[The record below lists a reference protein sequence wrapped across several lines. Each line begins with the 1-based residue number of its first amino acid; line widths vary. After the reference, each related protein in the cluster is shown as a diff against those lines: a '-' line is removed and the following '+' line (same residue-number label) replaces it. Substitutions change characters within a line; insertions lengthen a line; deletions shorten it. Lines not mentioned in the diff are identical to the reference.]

1 MKSYYKIIEYAY
13 LIIAV
18 FLMVETFLNWNSQ
31 PQKAYLYL
39 AFSLLA
45 IFMYF
50 FKKNFRKRMK
60 NRSKEN

>member
-1 MKSYYKIIEYAY
+1 MKTYYKFIEFGY

-18 FLMVETFLNWNSQ
+18 FLMVETFLNWKSE

-50 FKKNFRKRMK
+50 FKKRFRKRM
-60 NRSKEN
+60 NDRNKES

>member
-1 MKSYYKIIEYAY
+1 MKRYYKFIEYGY
-13 LIIAV
+13 LIIAI
-18 FLMVETFLNWNSQ
+18 FLMVETFLNWKPQ

-50 FKKNFRKRMK
+50 FKKNFRKRMN
-60 NRSKEN
+60 NRNKES

>member
-1 MKSYYKIIEYAY
+1 MKTYYKFIEFGY

-18 FLMVETFLNWNSQ
+18 FLMVETFLNWKTE
-31 PQKAYLYL
+31 PQKESLNL

-50 FKKNFRKRMK
+50 FKKRFRKRM
-60 NRSKEN
+60 NDRNKES

>member
-45 IFMYF
+45 VFMYF
-50 FKKNFRKRMK
+50 FKKKFRKKMN
-60 NRSKEN
+60 NRSREN